1 MPILN
6 QLAKS
11 GALEHDEVQLLALEM
26 ASKDPHGVDSDA
38 LEVVS

>member
-1 MPILN
+1 MN

-11 GALEHDEVQLLALEM
+11 GALKHDEVQLLVLKM